1 MLALKSITKQYL
13 AGSQTVDALR
23 GITVGFRK
31 SEFVSILGPSGCG
44 KTTLLN
50 IIGGLDRYSSG
61 DLTIN
66 GRSTKSFSDADWDT
80 YRNHS
85 IGFVFQTYNL
95 IPHQSVLTNVELA
108 LTISGVSKTERK
120 RRAVEALEKV
130 GLGDQLTKRPNQL
143 SGGQMQRVAIA
154 RAIVNN
160 PDILLAD
167 EPTGALDTATSVQIM
182 DILKEIA
189 RDRLVVMVTHN
200 AELAEAYSSR
210 IIRLKDGQITDDSCP
225 YPMEEAT
232 APLEKSANKKKA
244 LSFWTATSLS
254 LNNLLTKKGRTF
266 LTSFAGSIGIIGIAL
281 ILALSAGI
289 NAYISD
295 VQEDALSSYPLTITR
310 ETQDYSALMSA
321 MVQARES
328 RTREVKDGEIYVD
341 DSMGN
346 MLTALMSTRENN
358 LKDFKTYLETHP
370 EKLEGAVS
378 DIRYRY
384 QFQLNAFSEDGKT
397 QVNPSTIV
405 ESMGGAFAGM
415 VGIMSASSSAYASGY
430 SSAMNVF
437 HEMMDNTELLQSQY
451 DVIAGKWTTDPH
463 EVMLIV
469 NENNSVTNLVL
480 YALGIKDQSEIP
492 DLVSAALSGEKTEQE
507 TKVYSYDDFLG
518 MTFYVVPNHL
528 FYRKNTEGKNYSVE
542 GTSYPL
548 WEDVRTDPD
557 FDRASFAK
565 ENGVPITVCGIVRP
579 NPEAASTSMNGAIA
593 YLPALSDEMMDLVR
607 KSEVAIQQSEKTP
620 GISVFTGKLFEDG
633 AFESATDA
641 EKAEWM
647 LSFIQTRE
655 EDKASVMLSYLS
667 KSVSGLVDA
676 EMETLSREEKDI
688 YLLSHIGALAK
699 LSAADYK
706 TVVLE
711 LIRSSMANP
720 ASPVGQNPDAV
731 QMLQQYEAMEPD
743 VFLKMT
749 ASLIPGEMPNPAT
762 PGQTVPAMPG
772 VDPGAMTAALGSIP
786 ENERDR
792 MVRSVLEQ
800 EVQTEN
806 AKDLL
811 QSYTTAELISLF
823 DKTVP
828 GLPAAEQASLAVAYR
843 ETVLSKESFRQT
855 LTNMGFVDES
865 SPESILLYSKDFA
878 SKDRVTEM
886 IRDYNENSKEADR
899 IQYTDLV
906 GILLSSVTTIIN
918 AISYVLIG
926 FVSISLVVSSI
937 MIGIITYI
945 SVLERTK
952 EIGILRAIGA
962 SKRDISKVFNAET
975 LIVGFCAGLIGILI
989 SVLLCLP
996 INAIIHAASGIGSI
1010 NAFLPLPA
1018 AVILV
1023 AISMILTFLAGLI
1036 PSGIASRK
1044 DPVLAL
1050 RTE

>member
-1 MLALKSITKQYL
+1 MLALKEITKQYS
-13 AGSQTVDALR
+13 AGAQIVDALR
-23 GITVGFRK
+23 GITVGFRA

-50 IIGGLDRYSSG
+50 IIGGLDRYTSG
-61 DLTIN
+61 DLVIN
-66 GRSTKSFSDADWDT
+66 GRSTTSFEDVDWNA
-80 YRNHS
+80 YRNRS

-95 IPHQSVLTNVELA
+95 IPHQTVLTNVELA
-108 LTISGVSKTERK
+108 LTISGVSKAERR
-120 RRAVEALEKV
+120 RRAIESLERV
-130 GLGDQLTKRPNQL
+130 GLGDQLNKRPNQL

-160 PDILLAD
+160 PEILLAD
-167 EPTGALDTATSVQIM
+167 EPTGALDTSTSVQIM
-182 DILKEIA
+182 EILKEIA
-189 RDRLVVMVTHN
+189 SDRLVIMVTHN
-200 AELAEAYSSR
+200 PELAETYSSR
-210 IIRLKDGQITDDSCP
+210 IIRLKDGLITDDRNP
-225 YPMEEAT
+225 YDIEEASI
-232 APLEKSANKKKA
+232 PVEKAQKKKKA
-244 LSFWTATSLS
+244 LPFWTATSLS
-254 LNNLLTKKGRTF
+254 LNNLLTKKARTL
-266 LTSFAGSIGIIGIAL
+266 LTSLAGSIGIIGIAL

-289 NAYISD
+289 NAYIAD

-328 RTREVKDGEIYVD
+328 RMREVKEGEIYVD

-358 LKDFKTYLETHP
+358 LTDFKAFLDAHP

-384 QFQLNAFSEDGKT
+384 GFQMNVFSEDGKT

-405 ESMGGAFAGM
+405 ESMGGSFAGM
-415 VGIMSASSSAYASGY
+415 VGMMSSSSSAYASGY

-437 HEMMDNTELLQSQY
+437 HEMLDNTELLQSQY
-451 DVIAGKWTTDPH
+451 DVIAGKWTEDPH

-469 NENNSVTNLVL
+469 NGNNSVTNLVL

-492 DLVSAALSGEKTEQE
+492 DLVAAALSGTKTETE
-507 TKVYSYDDFLG
+507 EIVFSYDDFLG

-528 FYRKNTEGKNYSVE
+528 FYRQSASGKTYTVGGNT
-542 GTSYPL
+542 YPL
-548 WEDVRTDPD
+548 WEDVRSDPD
-557 FDRASFAK
+557 FDRAAFAK
-565 ENGVPITVCGIVRP
+565 SNGIPITVCGIVRP
-579 NPEAASTSMNGAIA
+579 NPDATSASMNGAIA
-593 YLPALSDEMMDLVR
+593 FQSALSNEMMDLVR
-607 KSEVAIQQSEKTP
+607 ASDIAIQQTEYTP
-620 GISVFTGKLFEDG
+620 GISVFTGHLFEDG
-633 AFESATDA
+633 AFETATDE
-641 EKAEWM
+641 EKADWM
-647 LSFIQTRE
+647 RSFIQNRD

-667 KSVSGLVDA
+667 QSVSGLVDA
-676 EMETLSREEKDI
+676 EMETMEQPEKDQ
-688 YLLSHIGALAK
+688 YLLMHLADLAK

-706 TVVLE
+706 TVLLE
-711 LIRSSMANP
+711 VIRASLQDPSSP
-720 ASPVGQNPDAV
+720 YSQNPDAA
-731 QMLQQYEAMEPD
+731 QMLAQYEAMDPD
-743 VFLKMT
+743 LFLKMT
-749 ASLIPGEMPNPAT
+749 AALIAGDSSGESPAQPST
-762 PGQTVPAMPG
+762 GSQGLGIDAMLSALSALPA
-772 VDPGAMTAALGSIP
+772 S
-786 ENERDR
+786 ERDR
-792 MVRSVLEQ
+792 MVRSILEQ
-800 EVQTEN
+800 EIQSEN
-806 AKDLL
+806 AKELL
-811 QSYTTAELISLF
+811 QAYTTAELIGLF

-828 GLPAAEQASLAVAYR
+828 GLPVNEQASLADAYR
-843 ETVLSKESFRQT
+843 ETVLSKASFRQT
-855 LTNMGFVDES
+855 LSEMGFVDEA

-886 IRDYNENSKEADR
+886 IADYNDSVGEADQ

-975 LIVGFCAGLIGILI
+975 LIVGFCAGMMGILV

-996 INAIIHAASGIGSI
+996 INAIIHSASGIESI

-1023 AISMILTFLAGLI
+1023 VISMLLTFLAGLI
-1036 PSGIASRK
+1036 PAIIAACK